1 MLALGT
7 ACADDASSAPTD
19 EDYANVATSIGT
31 TAAHEG
37 DEVSAMRAAAAL
49 ARGDVPDGLA
59 KMTNGEYRGRT
70 SGLDY
75 RYQLACHARS
85 AAVAACDPASTGA
98 DVTSSWS
105 GGLELPALAMSIA
118 HDATWKLSGITPQV
132 AHVDGTGHLTYD
144 TRDDASAYHYRY
156 DATYHV
162 VVGEKRAI
170 GGELTFAISGEHKAN
185 ATGDTRRFAID
196 AELTFHPDDTAELSL
211 DDVHHYR
218 IAMATGKVTKLD

>member
-1 MLALGT
+1 MIALGT
-7 ACADDASSAPTD
+7 ACADDTSNAPTE
-19 EDYANVATSIGT
+19 EDYANIATSLGT

-49 ARGDVPDGLA
+49 ARGDVPQGLA
-59 KMTNGEYRGRT
+59 KMAGGEYRGT
-70 SGLDY
+70 TAGLEY
-75 RYQLACHARS
+75 RYQLTCG
-85 AAVAACDPASTGA
+85 AACDPSTTRA
-98 DVTSSWS
+98 EVASSWS

-118 HDATWKLSGITPQV
+118 HDAAWKLSGITPHV

-162 VVGEKRAI
+162 VVDDKRAI
-170 GGELTFAISGEHKAN
+170 GGEMGFAISGVRTNHASGE
-185 ATGDTRRFAID
+185 TRRFTID
-196 AELTFHPDDTAELSL
+196 AQLTFNPDDTAELSL

-218 IAMATGKVTKLD
+218 ILMATGAITQLD